1 MVDTSCGFS
10 LVECGNSPL
19 VNYGVH
25 CIKCFKWFSVACLD
39 VLCGMVYTLV
49 VVCGMVWW
57 AMVSIVPHI
66 KLSPLP
72 AQSPCHLACAASA
85 PKTFNNSSFF
95 QYMEQSNFEP
105 TQFSL
110 LAFLISVQFP
120 RGGIGGSFDRFLS
133 KTKQSKIEISGED

>member
-10 LVECGNSPL
+10 LVECGDSPL

-49 VVCGMVWW
+49 VVCGIVWW

-95 QYMEQSNFEP
+95 NIWNNQTLNPLSCG
-105 TQFSL
+105 TFSL

-120 RGGIGGSFDRFLS
+120 RGGDR
-133 KTKQSKIEISGED
+133 GEF

>member
-10 LVECGNSPL
+10 LVECGDSPL

-95 QYMEQSNFEP
+95 NIWNNQTLNPLSCG
-105 TQFSL
+105 TFSL
-110 LAFLISVQFP
+110 LLLLSFP
-120 RGGIGGSFDRFLS
+120 NLRPIPKRGDW
-133 KTKQSKIEISGED
+133 GEF